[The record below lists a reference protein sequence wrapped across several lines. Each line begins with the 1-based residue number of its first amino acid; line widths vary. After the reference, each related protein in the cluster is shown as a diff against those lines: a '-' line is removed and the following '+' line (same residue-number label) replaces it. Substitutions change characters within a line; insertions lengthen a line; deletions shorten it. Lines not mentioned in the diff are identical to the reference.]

1 MALSATRYG
10 VCACSPKS
18 SVVRGAASVRLPFDM
33 YPVVSFSPEYSHPF
47 SEEHINGVQRRPRI
61 PYVLAYRHLHTIVA
75 HACLRLSSPSSP
87 KSDEAAASLR
97 ASPSHSQAD
106 TGLFGARL
114 YVPYA
119 CVMPY
124 DRQQQGHNVCTSISV
139 GYFTLVYGGRETGN
153 IHVDSSS
160 SL

>member
-1 MALSATRYG
+1 MVLV
-10 VCACSPKS
+10 VC
-18 SVVRGAASVRLPFDM
+18 GAASVKLPLDSILSSLSLQDTLIRSLGSIYIM
-33 YPVVSFSPEYSHPF
+33 ER
-47 SEEHINGVQRRPRI
+47 VQRRPRI
-61 PYVLAYRHLHTIVA
+61 PYVLAYRHLHTIVVA

-106 TGLFGARL
+106 TGLFGARV
-114 YVPYA
+114 YVHYA